1 MLYIILSLPFF
12 LPSPCVPNLL
22 LLSCYYSRYAMGI
35 PIDSNVQEGD
45 ANGYAAVEKVP
56 ARETKASGST
66 HSLDRNV
73 RQHHSEKAPLEDI
86 LAYADAQYYNNA
98 IVPEGDSYS
107 PREAILKGP
116 LKHVWGPATPHMNA
130 LPASEKVLALSEGDV
145 EGNGDLNDAMAKDL
159 HSRRM
164 LRKVTALG
172 AFYLITTDIM
182 GPFNTGYVFSQVGYV
197 PGALCYFFLGIAAW
211 YAGNLLSVMYMRVDS
226 DRYPVK
232 SFGGIV
238 LRVLG
243 PYARVFSDV
252 LMIIQVCQRR
262 RNTDNR

>member
-1 MLYIILSLPFF
+1 
-12 LPSPCVPNLL
+12 
-22 LLSCYYSRYAMGI
+22 MGI
-35 PIDSNVQEGD
+35 PIDDNVQQGEAD
-45 ANGYAAVEKVP
+45 GYAAVEKVP
-56 ARETKASGST
+56 AGDAKATGST
-66 HSLDRNV
+66 SSLNREV
-73 RQHHSEKAPLEDI
+73 RQHHSEKVPLEDI
-86 LAYADAQYYNNA
+86 LAYADAQYYNND

-116 LKHVWGPATPHMNA
+116 LKYVWGPATPHMNA
-130 LPASEKVLALSEGDV
+130 LPASEKVMALAEGDV
-145 EGNGDLNDAMAKDL
+145 EGSQSELDDAVAKDL

-172 AFYLITTDIM
+172 AFYLITTDIL

-211 YAGNLLSVMYMRVDS
+211 YAGNLLSVMYLRLDS

-232 SFGGIV
+232 SYGGIV

-243 PYARVFSDV
+243 PYARVVNDV
-252 LMIIQVCQRR
+252 LMIVQVRWRR
-262 RNTDNR
+262 KSIRSKRMVIEN